1 MPRRIKDPSNLSS
14 LLLSNAETSENDFV
28 EPYVNP
34 HLELATF
41 SVKHGR
47 GLIARE
53 TIKAGSCLFVMS
65 PAVSAAAYQVKERFF
80 ATVGPKTLEEVAE
93 DVLVESM
100 EQVADTGIQNS
111 FLALLGAA
119 NSLVDKEPV
128 TTVDV
133 LIGKDSKKANMQVT
147 CGELRQ
153 IIRRNGRY
161 IFEQD

>member
-1 MPRRIKDPSNLSS
+1 
-14 LLLSNAETSENDFV
+14 
-28 EPYVNP
+28 
-34 HLELATF
+34 
-41 SVKHGR
+41 
-47 GLIARE
+47 
-53 TIKAGSCLFVMS
+53 
-65 PAVSAAAYQVKERFF
+65 
-80 ATVGPKTLEEVAE
+80 
-93 DVLVESM
+93 
-100 EQVADTGIQNS
+100 
-111 FLALLGAA
+111 LGAA